1 MSSNKLVS
9 ILIPCYN
16 SERWLAETLK
26 SALDQTWQN
35 IEIILVDDGSTD
47 NSLSIARSYE
57 SSRLKVIAQENRGAS
72 SARNRALKEAQG
84 DFIQY
89 LDADDLLNPKKI
101 EAQVLLL
108 QQNESG
114 ILGVCGTIHFF
125 DGQTPNDGIYESG
138 FPFIVDSDDP
148 LDWLL
153 RLYGSEDD
161 KAGMVPLHAW
171 LTPRHISDAAGLW
184 NEQISLDDDGEYFA
198 RVVLASK
205 GIRRSDTAL
214 SYYRRYSTSGSLSAG
229 KSESHYLSALRST
242 DLKAKHIFVKTD
254 SPIAK
259 RVLARSYMDIAIRA
273 YPDFKDISDNALIK
287 VAEMGGADY
296 KIHFVSW
303 KAKLFCNILGW
314 QITRRIQQLYIK
326 LCNVSCTKSLTMNGR

>member
-16 SERWLAETLK
+16 SEKWIAETLK

-57 SSRLKVIAQENRGAS
+57 SSRLKVITQENRGAS

-89 LDADDLLNPKKI
+89 LDANDLLNPQKI

-114 ILGVCGTIHFF
+114 ILGACGTVHFF
-125 DGQTPNDGIYESG
+125 DGQAPNDGIYESG

-184 NEQISLDDDGEYFA
+184 DEQLSLDDDGEYFA

-214 SYYRRYSTSGSLSAG
+214 SYYRRYRTSGSLSSG
-229 KSESHYLSALRST
+229 NSEHHHLSALRSA
-242 DLKAKHIFVKTD
+242 DSKAQQILARTD
-254 SPIAK
+254 SPKAK
-259 RVLARSYMDIAIRA
+259 RALARAYMSIAILS
-273 YPDFKDISDNALIK
+273 YPNCPKISDLALK
-287 VAEMGGADY
+287 
-296 KIHFVSW
+296 
-303 KAKLFCNILGW
+303 
-314 QITRRIQQLYIK
+314 
-326 LCNVSCTKSLTMNGR
+326 